1 MAYVKEGDTVSQFDS
16 ICEVQSDKAS
26 VTITSR
32 YDGVISKLYYNVD
45 DTAIVGKPLVD
56 IETEA
61 VKDLIFF
68 PWLPHASHNIGLA
81 MDTQQGLIVPN
92 VKNVQMLS
100 IFDIAAELNRLQT
113 LGATGQ
119 LGTNE
124 LTGGTFTI
132 SNIGSIGGTYAKPV
146 ILPPEVAIGALG
158 KIQALPR
165 FNAKGFHKAMVKTMS
180 AALKIPHFGY
190 CDEIDLTQLAELREE
205 LKSLAESRGVR
216 LSYMPFFIKAAS
228 LGLLHYPI
236 LNASVDDS
244 CQNITYKEYEYTM
257 TETLFNQILQAQV
270 KCKDCEDRRANIRVS
285 IELKSTSNPVHKR
298 DLVVRI
304 TDDVDPYFLYNLV
317 ISEEDFQ
324 SLKVQQGLLVD
335 FSAFPQKFIDL
346 LHQCIQEQD
355 KDNPRFLLQFLSS
368 TPVLDHTS
376 AHLNIVETNAFKHL
390 THLSLQLLHGTDVE
404 IKKYLAICLTCVK
417 AQTKYQQQSEQQR
430 RELESLH
437 QKNIEQLQTRLVK
450 LETCNKEM
458 TERKYQLESIIRD
471 HAAKLLGLEDE
482 SHRAKQEVLS
492 LRRENSTLDLECH
505 EKEKHINQLQ
515 TRVAVLE
522 QEIKDKDQLV
532 IRSKEVLDATQEQ
545 KAQAKYQQQSEQQR
559 RESES
564 LHQKNIEQLQTRLV
578 ELETC
583 NKELTERK
591 YKSESIIRDHAA
603 KLVGLEDAQAK
614 YQQQSEQQRRESES
628 LHQKNIEQLQTRL
641 VELETCNKELTERKY
656 KSESIIRDHAAKLVG
671 LEDESHR
678 AKQEVLSLRREN
690 STLDVECHEKEKH
703 INQLQTRV
711 AVLEQEIKD
720 KDQLVI
726 RSKEMLDATQEQKE
740 SHRAKQEVLSL
751 RRENSTLDV
760 ECHEK
765 EKHINQLQT
774 RVAVLE
780 QEIKDKDQLVI
791 RSKEMLDATQEQKL
805 TIKENA
811 ERRQLHVG
819 KLEATVQSLSEE
831 LIKANEIIKKLQGD
845 VTILGGKLKLKNTVT
860 IQQEKLLSEKEEQLK
875 KEQKELHDVQ
885 QALRL
890 KEEVASKLQ
899 EQLEATVQKL
909 EESKQ
914 LLKTNENGL

>member
-1 MAYVKEGDTVSQFDS
+1 
-16 ICEVQSDKAS
+16 
-26 VTITSR
+26 
-32 YDGVISKLYYNVD
+32 
-45 DTAIVGKPLVD
+45 
-56 IETEA
+56 
-61 VKDLIFF
+61 
-68 PWLPHASHNIGLA
+68 
-81 MDTQQGLIVPN
+81 
-92 VKNVQMLS
+92 
-100 IFDIAAELNRLQT
+100 
-113 LGATGQ
+113 
-119 LGTNE
+119 
-124 LTGGTFTI
+124 
-132 SNIGSIGGTYAKPV
+132 
-146 ILPPEVAIGALG
+146 
-158 KIQALPR
+158 
-165 FNAKGFHKAMVKTMS
+165 
-180 AALKIPHFGY
+180 
-190 CDEIDLTQLAELREE
+190 
-205 LKSLAESRGVR
+205 
-216 LSYMPFFIKAAS
+216 
-228 LGLLHYPI
+228 
-236 LNASVDDS
+236 
-244 CQNITYKEYEYTM
+244 M
-257 TETLFNQILQAQV
+257 TETIFNQILQAQV

-285 IELKSTSNPVHKR
+285 IELQSTSNPVHKK

-304 TDDVDPYFLYNLV
+304 TDDIDLYFLYKLV

-355 KDNPRFLLQFLSS
+355 KENPRFLLQFLSS
-368 TPVLDHTS
+368 TPVLDHTP

-390 THLSLQLLHGTDVE
+390 THLSLKLLHGTDVE

-417 AQTKYQQQSEQQR
+417 DERLLLEQKLQKTEEDLSRQLSYTQQTLSEKSRELDRLRSEWTSQTTALSNKHSQELTSERERALEAQT
-430 RELESLH
+430 
-437 QKNIEQLQTRLVK
+437 
-450 LETCNKEM
+450 
-458 TERKYQLESIIRD
+458 
-471 HAAKLLGLEDE
+471 
-482 SHRAKQEVLS
+482 
-492 LRRENSTLDLECH
+492 
-505 EKEKHINQLQ
+505 
-515 TRVAVLE
+515 
-522 QEIKDKDQLV
+522 
-532 IRSKEVLDATQEQ
+532 
-545 KAQAKYQQQSEQQR
+545 
-559 RESES
+559 
-564 LHQKNIEQLQTRLV
+564 
-578 ELETC
+578 
-583 NKELTERK
+583 
-591 YKSESIIRDHAA
+591 
-603 KLVGLEDAQAK
+603 K

-720 KDQLVI
+720 KDQ
-726 RSKEMLDATQEQKE
+726 M
-740 SHRAKQEVLSL
+740 
-751 RRENSTLDV
+751 
-760 ECHEK
+760 
-765 EKHINQLQT
+765 
-774 RVAVLE
+774 
-780 QEIKDKDQLVI
+780 VI

-805 TIKENA
+805 TIEENA

-845 VTILGGKLKLKNTVT
+845 VKILGGKLKLKNTVT

-914 LLKTNENGL
+914 LLKTNENVITWLNKQLNENQVTRKQEPLGTFDTPPGISSSGGFRTGTLAQNMVVQFNPLMSKPSVSPVDMKPGAPTAQNAHAFSNKENGEPFGLESKYFQKREDSIPLRGIVPNKELQVGAAHSSSKPGPYSAASAYFPGQ